1 MYLYIRTHFPLT
13 CVCLFLKKQYIYIYI
28 LSQWKAL
35 FYTYITLLEKLCFM
49 RAVWKIKM
57 LKDNHKNVEV
67 EQKISINFFSLI
79 LYY

>member
-1 MYLYIRTHFPLT
+1 
-13 CVCLFLKKQYIYIYI
+13 
-28 LSQWKAL
+28 
-35 FYTYITLLEKLCFM
+35 M